1 MKIIEDK
8 EYWVIGANK
17 WCKVQ
22 FNKKQAVR
30 LARTLQN
37 CINCVDCY
45 NCKECVNCRNCSF
58 CSYCRNCSECSECYM
73 CGECLVVRYSSSCY
87 DCDDCAYCRFCEN
100 CSNCNYCDNCVGF
113 TINPQRIYS
122 PIIGSRESQT
132 IFYWTHDK
140 ELVVS
145 GCFKGTIK
153 EFEDKV
159 IKKHGNNQYGQH
171 YLKWI
176 EAIEIYKKTMT

>member
-30 LARTLQN
+30 LAKTLQN

-45 NCKECVNCRNCSF
+45 NCKECVNCRNCSY

-100 CSNCNYCDNCVGF
+100 CSNCNYCDGCVEF

-122 PIIGSRESQT
+122 PIMGSRESQT
-132 IFYWTHDK
+132 VFYWTHDK

-153 EFEDKV
+153 DFEEKV
-159 IKKHGNNQYGQH
+159 IKKHRDNQYGQD

-176 EAIEIYKKTMT
+176 EAIKIYQKTMT